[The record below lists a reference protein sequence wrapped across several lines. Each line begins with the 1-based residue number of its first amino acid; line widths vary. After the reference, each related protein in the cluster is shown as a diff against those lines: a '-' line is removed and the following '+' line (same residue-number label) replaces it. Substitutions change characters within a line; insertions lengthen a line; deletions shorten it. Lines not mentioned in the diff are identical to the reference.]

1 MVEVCG
7 GGFLAHRYSSLNGFD
22 NPSVYCLELAKLI
35 CYIQNR
41 LYSDLPIELQNEIEK
56 INYDDI
62 KEFIEN

>member
-1 MVEVCG
+1 LKVS
-7 GGFLAHRYSSLNGFD
+7 ASKSATS
-22 NPSVYCLELAKLI
+22 PSCKTLCAIVYCLELAKLI